1 MKTLIIGLILAAS
14 SCVAADLTE
23 QHVDRIAD
31 GIYKIEGGDKAKAPY
46 GILSVKVRDKRHA
59 RSICEQ
65 TIRNNWTRW
74 IKAGKPGAFLD
85 YLADKYCPKSADPRG
100 NRNWKSNIRK
110 VTALSF

>member
-1 MKTLIIGLILAAS
+1 MKTLIFGLIIAAS
-14 SCVAADLTE
+14 SYAADLTE
-23 QHVDRIAD
+23 QHVDRIAN
-31 GIYKIEGGDKAKAPY
+31 GIYQIEGGDKAKAPY

-85 YLADKYCPKSADPRG
+85 YLADRYCPKSADPKG

-110 VTALSF
+110 VTSLSF